1 MARVIENF
9 AAEGVAVERMTARL
23 VTVQDVVAEDETL
36 LYVPGEE
43 RVVWLAA
50 GERFAF
56 DEPTT
61 VLFAAATGAT

>member
-1 MARVIENF
+1 MVEAFERD
-9 AAEGVAVERMTARL
+9 GVETERMAARL
-23 VTVQDVVAEDETL
+23 VTVTEVVADDETL

-56 DEPTT
+56 EEPTT
-61 VLFAAATGAT
+61 VLFAAAR

>member
-1 MARVIENF
+1 VIDDFERN
-9 AAEGVAVERMTARL
+9 GVETERMTARL
-23 VTVQDVVAEDETL
+23 ATITEIVADDETL

-61 VLFAAATGAT
+61 VLFAAAR

>member
-1 MARVIENF
+1 LQVIEQF
-9 AAEGVAVERMTARL
+9 ERDGVETERMTTRFATL
-23 VTVQDVVAEDETL
+23 TEVVAEDETL

-61 VLFAAATGAT
+61 VLFAAAR

>member
-1 MARVIENF
+1 MQVIEDF
-9 AAEGVAVERMTARL
+9 ERDGVETERMAARL
-23 VTVQDVVAEDETL
+23 ATVSEVVAADETL

-50 GERFAF
+50 GERFTF

-61 VLFAAATGAT
+61 VLFAAARG